1 MLWSLLSI
9 LKRAAWPLA
18 VRCFLLFVACLGSP
32 LAGSDALL
40 DRDRAAGTM
49 VIVVGGNR
57 DYPPYEFLD
66 KDGNAVGYNVDLM
79 KAIADVMGLKVRFQ
93 LGDWAE
99 VRESLDR
106 GKVDVL
112 QGMSYS
118 EGRSK
123 VVDFSTPHTVVNH
136 SVFARKGTPPVLSL
150 QDLEGKSVA
159 FHDRGFIH
167 NYFSEIA
174 LEVVP
179 TLTNTPADALRA
191 VASGKSDYAVV
202 ASLPASYLIKE
213 MGLTNLAPV
222 AKSVVS
228 VKYCFA
234 VRKGD
239 TELLSR
245 INEGL
250 AILRHTGRYQVIY
263 DHWLGALEDPG
274 IPWKKVLK
282 YGSLPASLFLAIL
295 AATLLWSRTL
305 KRQVALRTAAL
316 EQEVLERKRA
326 AEELRLRQQQLL
338 QADKMASLGTLV
350 SGVAHEINN
359 PNALILMNL
368 PLIAD
373 YLADTRPII
382 EEHFVQQGDFQVA
395 GLPYSRIGGR
405 VGEKVKEAL
414 DSALKVKRIV
424 EDLKNFA
431 RRDLPA
437 ASELLDLNA
446 IVQASVRL
454 VENTIR
460 KSTTGFT
467 TSYAT
472 ELPPFRGS
480 AQRIEQ
486 VVINLLLNACQ
497 ALENDAQ
504 GIRLSTRFDPVHGD
518 LVLEI
523 ADEGTGIAIEDLPKL
538 TDPFFTTKREQG
550 GTGLGLSVSI
560 GIVKEHH
567 GTLDFTSNLASGPG
581 QGTTVTLRLPAIA
594 QEANP

>member
-1 MLWSLLSI
+1 MLWLSLSI
-9 LKRAAWPLA
+9 LKRTAWPSA
-18 VRCFLLFVACLGSP
+18 VRGILLAAVALGLP
-32 LAGSDALL
+32 LAASDALL

-66 KDGNAVGYNVDLM
+66 KDGNAIGYNVDLM

-99 VRESLDR
+99 VRESLDQR
-106 GKVDVL
+106 KVDVL

-118 EGRSK
+118 DGRAK

-136 SVFARKGTPPVLSL
+136 SVFARKGTPLVRSL

-167 NYFSEIA
+167 NYFSEID
-174 LEVVP
+174 LKVVP

-202 ASLPASYLIKE
+202 ATLPASYLIKE
-213 MGLTNLAPV
+213 MGLTNLTPV
-222 AKSVVS
+222 AKSVVA

-250 AILRHTGRYQVIY
+250 AILRHTGRYQGIY
-263 DHWLGALEDPG
+263 DHWLGRLEDPG
-274 IPWKKVLK
+274 IPWKSVLK
-282 YGSLPASLFLAIL
+282 YGSIPAALFVAIL
-295 AATLLWSRTL
+295 AAILLWSRTL
-305 KRQVALRTAAL
+305 RRQVALRTAAL
-316 EQEVLERKRA
+316 EQEVQERKRA
-326 AEELRLRQQQLL
+326 AEELQLRQQQLL

-368 PLIAD
+368 PLISD
-373 YLADTRPII
+373 YLADTQPIV
-382 EEHFVQQGDFQVA
+382 EEHYAQQGDFQVA

-405 VGEKVKEAL
+405 IADKVKESQ
-414 DSALKVKRIV
+414 DSAMKVKRIV

-437 ASELLDLNA
+437 QSERLDLNA

-460 KSTTGFT
+460 KSTTGFAAA
-467 TSYAT
+467 YA
-472 ELPPFRGS
+472 EDLPLFRGS

-497 ALENDAQ
+497 ALEHDAQ
-504 GIRLSTRFDPVHGD
+504 GIRVSTRFEPGKGE

-523 ADEGTGIAIEDLPKL
+523 ADEGVGIAPEDLPKL

-550 GTGLGLSVSI
+550 GTGLGLSISI
-560 GIVKEHH
+560 GIVKDHH
-567 GTLDFTSNLASGPG
+567 GSLGFDSRPG
-581 QGTTVTLRLPAIA
+581 RGTTVTLRLPAA
-594 QEANP
+594 QEECL

>member
-1 MLWSLLSI
+1 MLCSLLSI
-9 LKRAAWPLA
+9 VKRVAWLLA
-18 VRCFLLFVACLGSP
+18 VPGLVLLAACHGVALV
-32 LAGSDALL
+32 ASDALL

-49 VIVVGGNR
+49 VVVVGGNR

-99 VRESLDR
+99 VRESLDE

-118 EGRSK
+118 EGRAK

-167 NYFSEIA
+167 NYFSEID
-174 LEVVP
+174 LKVVP

-213 MGLTNLAPV
+213 MGLTNLTPM
-222 AKSVVS
+222 AKSVVA

-250 AILRHTGRYQVIY
+250 AILRHTGRYQAIY
-263 DHWLGALEDPG
+263 DHWLGRLEDPG
-274 IPWKKVLK
+274 IPWKTVLK
-282 YGSLPASLFLAIL
+282 YGSIPAALFVVIL
-295 AATLLWSRTL
+295 SATLLWSRTL
-305 KRQVALRTAAL
+305 RRQVALRTAAL
-316 EQEVLERKRA
+316 EQEVQERKRA
-326 AEELRLRQQQLL
+326 AEELQLRQQQLL

-368 PLIAD
+368 PLISD
-373 YLADTRPII
+373 YLADTRAIV
-382 EEHFVQQGDFQVA
+382 EEHYAHQGDFQVA

-405 VGEKVKEAL
+405 IGDKVQETL

-437 ASELLDLNA
+437 ASERLDLNV
-446 IVQASVRL
+446 IVQAAVRL

-460 KSTTGFT
+460 KSTTDFT
-467 TSYAT
+467 TVYAAD
-472 ELPPFRGS
+472 LPTFLGS

-497 ALENDAQ
+497 ALEHDGQ
-504 GIRLSTRFDPVHGD
+504 GIRVTTRLDTGRGE
-518 LVLEI
+518 LVLQI
-523 ADEGTGIAIEDLPKL
+523 VDAGAGIAPEDLPKL

-560 GIVKEHH
+560 GIVKDHH
-567 GTLDFTSNLASGPG
+567 GTLAFDSRPG
-581 QGTTVTLRLPAIA
+581 QGTTVTLRLPVA
-594 QEANP
+594 QEDTP